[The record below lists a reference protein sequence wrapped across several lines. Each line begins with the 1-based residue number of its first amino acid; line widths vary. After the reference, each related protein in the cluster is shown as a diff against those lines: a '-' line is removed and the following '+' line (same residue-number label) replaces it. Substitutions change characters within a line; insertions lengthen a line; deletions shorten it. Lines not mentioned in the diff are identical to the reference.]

1 MGRAVAIQHPGA
13 DLVQEAD
20 QFPGHPA
27 FVQFR
32 QFIEDAGINQED
44 QGDGVG
50 LGGVAAQ
57 PQDLGGNLVVGEKVD
72 LHRGLVETPIL
83 AKSLQQSF
91 KHGFANLWPMVWR
104 LDLHPGSFPGL
115 KAGCKPTPPA
125 TSLAASPKLP

>member
-1 MGRAVAIQHPGA
+1 MAQGQAGPPGRAVAVQHPVA
-13 DLVQEAD
+13 DLIQEAD

-57 PQDLGGNLVVGEKVD
+57 PRDLGGNLVLGGEVD
-72 LHRGLVETPIL
+72 AHRGLVETPIL
-83 AKSLQQSF
+83 AKPLQQAF
-91 KHGFANLWPMVWR
+91 KHEFASLVADGVA
-104 LDLHPGSFPGL
+104 LG
-115 KAGCKPTPPA
+115 PA
-125 TSLAASPKLP
+125 PREPAVP